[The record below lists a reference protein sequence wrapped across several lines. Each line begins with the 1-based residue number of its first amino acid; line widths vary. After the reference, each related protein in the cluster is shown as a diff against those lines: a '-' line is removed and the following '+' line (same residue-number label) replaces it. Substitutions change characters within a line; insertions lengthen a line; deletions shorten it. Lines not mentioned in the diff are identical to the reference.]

1 MPTFFDYFQIASVL
15 ITVIV
20 IAAKVSYLFWFRG
33 INPIAI
39 GGGKKGFLLA
49 VELIAITGLLVWL
62 IEILLYALHADFRI
76 FPAPLDR
83 VLIDSPIARI
93 IGVILITIGLGL
105 FVLAYLSFG
114 DSWRVGF
121 DVKSP
126 GALVTNGVFAVSR
139 NPIYLF
145 LDLWFAGTFLI
156 NGTLIFLFFAIAAI
170 AIQHWQ
176 IRQEESFL
184 LQLYGQTYQN
194 YCKRTGRYF
203 VW

>member
-1 MPTFFDYFQIASVL
+1 MQGFFDYFQLAALLIAVL
-15 ITVIV
+15 VIV
-20 IAAKVSYLFWFRG
+20 VKTSYLFWFRG

-39 GGGKKGFLLA
+39 GGGKKGGLLA
-49 VELIAITGLLVWL
+49 VELIAIAGFLFWLV
-62 IEILLYALHADFRI
+62 EVLLYALHSSFRI
-76 FPAPLDR
+76 FPAPLDH
-83 VLIDSPIARI
+83 VLINSPLARV
-93 IGVILITIGLGL
+93 IGVILTTIGLAL

-145 LDLWFAGTFLI
+145 LDLWFVGTFLI
-156 NGTLIFLFFAIAAI
+156 NGTLIFLILAIAAI
-170 AIQHWQ
+170 AVQHWQ

-184 LQLYGQTYQN
+184 LQLYGQPYQN
-194 YCKRTGRYF
+194 YCKRTGRYL
-203 VW
+203 WW